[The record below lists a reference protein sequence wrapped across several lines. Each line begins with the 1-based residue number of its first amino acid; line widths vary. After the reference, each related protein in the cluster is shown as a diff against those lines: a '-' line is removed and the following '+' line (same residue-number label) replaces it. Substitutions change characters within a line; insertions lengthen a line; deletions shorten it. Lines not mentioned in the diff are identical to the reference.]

1 MQTIP
6 IYSFLGD
13 KENLKKNT
21 RNLLLFYVGML
32 GLYAAS
38 RNVAK
43 KHAENESIDEN
54 NKYLK
59 NESIVSTSYEKF
71 IKPTLDKVL
80 AFVGLVVLFPLMAV
94 IAIIVW
100 VDDPGSIFFTQKR
113 VGKDGHFFMLHKYRT
128 MKRSAPHDIPTH
140 QLENPEQYIT
150 KVGKFLRKTSLDEL
164 PQIWDIFRGKMSIIG
179 PRPALWNQDDLVAE
193 RQKYGANSIYPGLT
207 GLAQIQGRDELLISE
222 KAKIDGEY
230 VKILRLG
237 GIRAFEQDIRCFIGT
252 VGTVLKHDGVVE
264 GGTGALQVSSNVC
277 QTKKITSISIPS
289 AGETG
294 FEDYGHLKHFDI
306 EKNREIR
313 VLITGAGSYIGES
326 FRRYTIEHYPNIA
339 VDTIDMM
346 DGSWRKA
353 DFSPYDC
360 VFHVAGIA
368 HTDLG
373 KVSEETKA
381 KYYAVNTDLAIETA
395 RKAKDSGVK
404 QFILMSSM
412 IIYGDSAPY
421 GKEKVIDEH
430 TIPAPMNV
438 YGDSKWRADVGVR
451 ELQTDIFHVAI
462 LRPPMIYGCGAKGNY
477 QTLAKLA
484 KKFYFFPDVANSRSM
499 LYIENLC
506 EFVSLLTLSGESG
519 IYFPQNFEYIK
530 TAQMA
535 KMISDV
541 TGNRMKNI
549 KILNIAVIVAQHIPG
564 RISCL
569 IDKAF
574 GNFVY
579 DQKLSRYEGLNYQI
593 TDIAESIR
601 RTERID
607 TASNI
612 NNGVNILPN
621 SNEINKDISEKKILM
636 IASVASIIDL
646 FNTDNINILLSLG
659 YKVDVAANFEF
670 GSITSQERVDEYK
683 QELADHGITPF
694 HVPIPR
700 DVKDISN
707 IINSYRIVKALID
720 TGNYNMIHCHS
731 PIGGVV
737 ARLAAKEARKR
748 GTKVI
753 YTAHGFHFFSGASR
767 KAWLLYYPIEKFCA
781 GYTDLLITIN
791 QEDYKIGK
799 TLGAKKTVYVPGIG
813 VHIDEIKN
821 LAVDRASK
829 RAELSYQD
837 SDFVFMST
845 GQVSLRKNHE
855 VVIKAMAL
863 LQDHNIK
870 YLIVGFGEEEKRLKR
885 LVKELGVDNC
895 VRFVG
900 YRSDVKELLHVVDA
914 FVFPSR
920 QEGLPV
926 ALMEAMAVGLPIV
939 ASRIRGNVDLIADG
953 VNGYLVDCDKP
964 EQFTKAMEQIVCSDT
979 SGMREA
985 NQRRINRFDTSAVNK
1000 KMTRLYETI
1009 A

>member
-1 MQTIP
+1 M
-6 IYSFLGD
+6 
-13 KENLKKNT
+13 
-21 RNLLLFYVGML
+21 
-32 GLYAAS
+32 
-38 RNVAK
+38 
-43 KHAENESIDEN
+43 
-54 NKYLK
+54 
-59 NESIVSTSYEKF
+59 
-71 IKPTLDKVL
+71 
-80 AFVGLVVLFPLMAV
+80 
-94 IAIIVW
+94 
-100 VDDPGSIFFTQKR
+100 
-113 VGKDGHFFMLHKYRT
+113 
-128 MKRSAPHDIPTH
+128 
-140 QLENPEQYIT
+140 
-150 KVGKFLRKTSLDEL
+150 
-164 PQIWDIFRGKMSIIG
+164 
-179 PRPALWNQDDLVAE
+179 
-193 RQKYGANSIYPGLT
+193 
-207 GLAQIQGRDELLISE
+207 
-222 KAKIDGEY
+222 
-230 VKILRLG
+230 
-237 GIRAFEQDIRCFIGT
+237 
-252 VGTVLKHDGVVE
+252 
-264 GGTGALQVSSNVC
+264 
-277 QTKKITSISIPS
+277 
-289 AGETG
+289 
-294 FEDYGHLKHFDI
+294 
-306 EKNREIR
+306 
-313 VLITGAGSYIGES
+313 
-326 FRRYTIEHYPNIA
+326 
-339 VDTIDMM
+339 
-346 DGSWRKA
+346 
-353 DFSPYDC
+353 
-360 VFHVAGIA
+360 
-368 HTDLG
+368 
-373 KVSEETKA
+373 
-381 KYYAVNTDLAIETA
+381 
-395 RKAKDSGVK
+395 
-404 QFILMSSM
+404 
-412 IIYGDSAPY
+412 
-421 GKEKVIDEH
+421 
-430 TIPAPMNV
+430 
-438 YGDSKWRADVGVR
+438 
-451 ELQTDIFHVAI
+451 
-462 LRPPMIYGCGAKGNY
+462 
-477 QTLAKLA
+477 
-484 KKFYFFPDVANSRSM
+484 
-499 LYIENLC
+499 
-506 EFVSLLTLSGESG
+506 
-519 IYFPQNFEYIK
+519 
-530 TAQMA
+530 
-535 KMISDV
+535 
-541 TGNRMKNI
+541 
-549 KILNIAVIVAQHIPG
+549 
-564 RISCL
+564 
-569 IDKAF
+569 
-574 GNFVY
+574 
-579 DQKLSRYEGLNYQI
+579 
-593 TDIAESIR
+593 
-601 RTERID
+601 
-607 TASNI
+607 
-612 NNGVNILPN
+612 
-621 SNEINKDISEKKILM
+621 
-636 IASVASIIDL
+636 
-646 FNTDNINILLSLG
+646 
-659 YKVDVAANFEF
+659 
-670 GSITSQERVDEYK
+670 
-683 QELADHGITPF
+683 
-694 HVPIPR
+694 PIPR